1 MLTMFYC
8 YSPTVVCAQV
18 QEKIDNDDNVMY
30 RVKEGQVIKGSNT
43 SLTMIKISHEALA
56 CECPTFN
63 SHSWYV
69 FTGTV
74 EEDML
79 IVTDRD
85 TVCAVS
91 QHKIHQLE
99 TSCRATV

>member
-1 MLTMFYC
+1 M
-8 YSPTVVCAQV
+8 
-18 QEKIDNDDNVMY
+18 EKIDKENDVMY
-30 RVKEGQVIKGSNT
+30 KIKEGQVIKGSNT

-56 CECPTFN
+56 CNCPPFN

-79 IVTDRD
+79 IVTDKD

-91 QHKIHQLE
+91 KHSIHTLE
-99 TSCRATV
+99 RNCRAMV